1 MRFSHVTVLHLG
13 CPSSPLID
21 RTIPL
26 KVSTARNFFCPDHA
40 IQWRTQN
47 ATKKKSDKKKRM
59 EKKRDSFKVREKHGR
74 LLTAENA
81 SRGTIFC

>member
-1 MRFSHVTVLHLG
+1 MVTEATMRFSHVTVLHLG

-59 EKKRDSFKVREKHGR
+59 EKKETRSKFVKSTG
-74 LLTAENA
+74 
-81 SRGTIFC
+81 GC